1 MTEKILQTDK
11 GTVHYWSSTGRRP
24 GADTLFFLHG
34 LTADHTMFEAQ
45 TAYFGEAYDL
55 LAWDAPGHG
64 ASRPFEPFSFED
76 AANYMRDILDEAGA
90 AQVILIGQSL
100 GGYFAQSFIKRF
112 PERVKGFVSIGSTP
126 YGSGYYSA
134 LDVWIVRQIEWMA
147 ALYPFGLLKKAMAKQ
162 VSATQAGYDNMMRM
176 LAPYEKRELC
186 RLMGIGYAGFLEDN
200 CDLDIPCPVL
210 LLLGEKD
217 RTGKVRQYDRVWAR
231 RTGFPLCVIRGA
243 AHNANVDRPGAVN
256 MRILRFVQDL

>member
-1 MTEKILQTDK
+1 
-11 GTVHYWSSTGRRP
+11 
-24 GADTLFFLHG
+24 
-34 LTADHTMFEAQ
+34 
-45 TAYFGEAYDL
+45 
-55 LAWDAPGHG
+55 
-64 ASRPFEPFSFED
+64 
-76 AANYMRDILDEAGA
+76 
-90 AQVILIGQSL
+90 
-100 GGYFAQSFIKRF
+100 
-112 PERVKGFVSIGSTP
+112 
-126 YGSGYYSA
+126 
-134 LDVWIVRQIEWMA
+134 
-147 ALYPFGLLKKAMAKQ
+147 
-162 VSATQAGYDNMMRM
+162 MMRM